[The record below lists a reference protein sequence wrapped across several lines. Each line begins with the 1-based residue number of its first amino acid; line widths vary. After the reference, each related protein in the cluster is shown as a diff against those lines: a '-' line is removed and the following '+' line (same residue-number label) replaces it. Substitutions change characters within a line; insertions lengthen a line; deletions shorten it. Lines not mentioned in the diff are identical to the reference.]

1 MAAIDLGDVEDF
13 PFLDPPDRRQVRD
26 GIALL
31 QELGALDETGRK
43 LTPLGRKLAQLPVDP
58 RMGRMVLE
66 ADRLGCADEVI
77 VIAAALS
84 IQDVRERPA
93 DQQAQADQAHARHAD
108 ESSDFLAYL
117 NLWRYLHER
126 RGELSVNQFRKQAKG
141 EFLHYLRIREWQ
153 DLVGQLRQAAKQVG
167 IKINHT
173 PAEPEAIH
181 QAILTGLLSHL
192 GLRDAGPARLPRRA
206 RRALRALAGQRR
218 QGPAELGDGLRA
230 GRDRRGCGAG
240 RRRKIDP
247 RWVEPLAEHLL
258 RRTYDEP
265 RWDRRSAPRSSPPS
279 ASRSTGC
286 RSSPAARSPTASS
299 TRSSRATCSS
309 AARWSRASGTRAT
322 ASSPPTSSWSRRS
335 RRSRSARAGATSSST
350 TRRSTTSTPRA
361 IPETIVSGAH
371 FDRWWRDER
380 RVAPGPADVHARAAD
395 QPGGGRGRR
404 AAARTPG
411 CRARL
416 ELKLTYR
423 FEPGTRARRRDRPRA
438 AEDRSRSCAPR
449 ASSGSCPRCAPSS
462 SPR

>member
-31 QELGALDETGRK
+31 QELGALDESGRK

-66 ADRLGCADEVI
+66 ADRLGCTDEVI

-153 DLVGQLRQAAKQVG
+153 DLVGQIRQAAKERRHQDQPHARRARG
-167 IKINHT
+167 DPPGDPDR
-173 PAEPEAIH
+173 PALAPRA
-181 QAILTGLLSHL
+181 A
-192 GLRDAGPARLPRRA
+192 RRRPARLSRRA
-206 RRALRALAGQRR
+206 RRALRAVAGQRD
-218 QGPAELGDGLRA
+218 QGPAELGDGRRA
-230 GRDRRGCGAG
+230 GRDVAAVGPDGGEDRPALGRAAG
-240 RRRKIDP
+240 RAPGPAHLRGAALGPQARVGRRH
-247 RWVEPLAEHLL
+247 RARHAL
-258 RRTYDEP
+258 RAA
-265 RWDRRSAPRSSPPS
+265 DRRRPRG
-279 ASRSTGC
+279 RL
-286 RSSPAARSPTASS
+286 RPARPG
-299 TRSSRATCSS
+299 RSRATCSS

-350 TRRSTTSTPRA
+350 TRRCTTSTP
-361 IPETIVSGAH
+361 PGSPSTIVSGAH

-380 RVAPGPADVHARAAD
+380 RVRPDLLTFTRELLINPAAAEDVARAAGHLA
-395 QPGGGRGRR
+395 PG
-404 AAARTPG
+404 
-411 CRARL
+411 RARAQAHL
-416 ELKLTYR
+416 PLR
-423 FEPGTRARRRDRPRA
+423 ARQRARRRDRPRA
-438 AEDRSRSCAPR
+438 AEDAPAAALRGLRVAR
-449 ASSGSCPRCAPSS
+449 ARRCAPSS